1 MHFKI
6 LSQLRIIVCV
16 YEQMDNTFEQSPD
29 F

>member
-16 YEQMDNTFEQSPD
+16 YEQMDNTYEQFPD